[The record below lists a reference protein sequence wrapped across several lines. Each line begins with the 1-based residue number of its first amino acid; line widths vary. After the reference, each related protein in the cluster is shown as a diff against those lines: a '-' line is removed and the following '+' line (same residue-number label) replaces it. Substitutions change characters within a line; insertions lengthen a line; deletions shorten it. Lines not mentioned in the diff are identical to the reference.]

1 MSHSGFLVAT
11 TSIRIDTFRQFLWK
25 WQFYSLELMGWKC
38 RVSYV
43 VSSFLNLK
51 VAFKPSMLCRS
62 FKAASSARK
71 YVKVLY
77 SFVAHNVNEL
87 SVLQDEI
94 LEVRMQKR
102 SSQSLL

>member
-1 MSHSGFLVAT
+1 
-11 TSIRIDTFRQFLWK
+11 
-25 WQFYSLELMGWKC
+25 MGWKC

-102 SSQSLL
+102 SSQSLLWAVLEMSFTDRILYEGHWE